1 MLRSLVVA
9 SLIWVGLGS
18 AGLAADRLSLLFL
31 GDQGHHQPRPRFE
44 QLAPVLKERGIDLV
58 YTEAMSDLS
67 RETLAK
73 YDGLVL
79 YANID
84 RIEPDQEQALLDYVA
99 SGKGF
104 IPLHCASY
112 CFRNSKACVALM
124 GAQFQKHGTGVF
136 RVTPAIKDH
145 PITTGYGGF
154 ESWDETYVHH
164 LHNEKDRTI
173 LEFRIE
179 GDQKEP
185 WTWVRNEGRGRV
197 FYTAWGHD
205 DRTWSNPGFH
215 NLVERGIR
223 WAVGDDPARVPAFH
237 DLPEMTP
244 FRTDVAA
251 FEYGS
256 GKLPNY
262 LNTKKWGEQGE
273 VITRMQLP
281 LPPEESAKHYVHP
294 VDFRLELF
302 AAEPQIGKPICMT
315 WDERGR
321 LWIAET
327 VDYPNELQQPGKGR
341 DRIRIC
347 EDTNGDGKADKF
359 TVFAENLSIPTS
371 LAISHGG
378 VIVTQA
384 PDTLFLKDTNGDDK
398 ADVRRVLFT
407 GWMTN
412 DTHAGPSNLNY
423 GPDGWFYGMVGYA
436 GFEGEIAGE
445 KQSFR
450 TGFFRFH
457 VRAGADG
464 LPVVNG
470 FEFLRNTNNN
480 SWGVGFSEDG
490 ILFGSTANGNPS
502 VYLPIPNRYYE
513 RVKGWSSS
521 VLGSIADSNKFVPV
535 TDKVRQ
541 VDWHGGFTAAAGHA
555 LYTARAWPKEYW
567 NRAAFVT
574 EPTGHL
580 IATFILS
587 ANGADFRSKNSWNVL
602 ASNDEWAAPIMA
614 EVGPDG
620 QLWVIDWYN
629 IIVQHNP
636 TPVGFET
643 GKGNAYVTDL
653 RDKTHGRVYRIVAKD
668 GKPSAQPPRDWEK
681 GDSPSWVKHLAS
693 DNLFWRRQA
702 QRLLLE
708 GGSKTVVPQLVKLA
722 TDRTLDEAGMAP
734 GAMHAIQ
741 TLERLHEVDPGTEG
755 YPAVLA
761 GLTHPAAGVR
771 RAAVQALA
779 STDSHLGDDD
789 EAKRLN
795 AILNANTL
803 ADKEPQVV
811 LATLLAL
818 ADLPVSKAAGEKIA
832 PLFND
837 SKLVADRW
845 LADAL
850 VAAAATHAESVL
862 SMVDLA
868 RTDEGA
874 KRLAIVAEHFAR
886 SDGRAALASVVR
898 ALPKRSPATA
908 DAIFGGLLKGWPRDT
923 TAKLNEDD
931 VAALVRL
938 FETAPAATKSQVIA
952 AAKRWQVKALDKYA
966 EQIVEVLLATASD
979 TKTNDAAR
987 LSAVSQLMDLQ
998 AGSVKS
1004 AEALLAL
1011 VTAKSSPELSQG
1023 LLDQVA
1029 RSTSGETGAVLV
1041 DAAVRF
1047 TPANKTRAIK
1057 VLLTKPDWTLAL
1069 LSKIEAGGLSVDE
1082 LALDQKSALASHPD
1096 TKIASRAKALLAMSG
1111 GLPSPDREKVLAEL
1125 HSVIEQPGNVAA
1137 GREVY
1142 VKNCA
1147 KCHVHGKEGQRV
1159 GPDLTGM
1166 AVHPKEELLVH
1177 ILDPNR
1183 SVEGNFRLYTVELA
1197 DGRVTNGMLA
1207 SETKTTIELID
1218 AEGKASVL
1226 QREDIEEIA
1235 ASTKSLMP
1243 EGFEKQ
1249 LSRTDFAN
1257 LLEFLT
1263 QKGKYVPLPLAKQ
1276 ATVVTTKGM
1285 FYSSDNPTERL
1296 VFRDWK
1302 PKTVGEVPFVLI
1314 DPQGD
1319 RVANAIML
1327 NGPQGKLPP
1336 TMPKSVT
1343 IPAHVE
1349 ATKIHLLS
1357 GISGWGFPAAPAGS
1371 VSLIVKLVY
1380 ADGQTETHELKNG
1393 VHFADYIR
1401 RVDVPES
1408 TFAFDLAGR
1417 QVRYLSVTPERKAA
1431 LKEIELVKGPDT
1443 TAPVVMAITV
1453 ETGNRE

>member
-1 MLRSLVVA
+1 MLRRLVVA
-9 SLIWVGLGS
+9 LVCLCF
-18 AGLAADRLSLLFL
+18 ACPANAAERLSLLFL

-58 YTEAMSDLS
+58 YTEAMSDLAL
-67 RETLAK
+67 ETLAK

-84 RIEPDQEQALLDYVA
+84 RIEPDQEKALLDYVA

-112 CFRNSKACVALM
+112 CFRNSKACVELM

-136 RVTPAIKDH
+136 RVGPAVKDH
-145 PITTGYGGF
+145 PITQGYGGF

-179 GDQKEP
+179 GDEKEP
-185 WTWVRNEGRGRV
+185 WTWVRTQGKGRV

-223 WAVGDDPARVPAFH
+223 WAVGDDPAKVPEFRDA
-237 DLPEMTP
+237 PEMTP

-251 FEYGS
+251 FEYGA

-262 LNTKKWGEQGE
+262 LNTKKWGEQGD
-273 VITRMQLP
+273 VITKMQLP

-327 VDYPNELQQPGKGR
+327 VDYPNELQEPGKGR

-347 EDTNGDGKADKF
+347 EDTDGDGKADKF

-378 VIVTQA
+378 VIITQA
-384 PDTLFLKDTNGDDK
+384 PDTLFLKDSNGDDK
-398 ADVRRVLFT
+398 ADVRKVLFT
-407 GWMTN
+407 GWQTN

-436 GFEGEIAGE
+436 GFEGTIADE

-457 VRAGADG
+457 VTMESDG

-513 RVKGWSSS
+513 RVKGWSST
-521 VLGSIADSNKFVPV
+521 VLGSIAESNKFAPV

-555 LYTARAWPKEYW
+555 LYTARTWPKEYW

-587 ANGADFRSKNSWNVL
+587 AQGADFRAKNSWNAL

-620 QLWVIDWYN
+620 QVWVIDWYN

-636 TPVGFET
+636 TPVGFEN

-653 RDKTHGRVYRIVAKD
+653 RDKTHGRVYRLVAKD
-668 GKPSAQPPRDWEK
+668 GKPSAQPPRDWAQ
-681 GDSPSWVKHLAS
+681 GDSMSWVKYLTS

-708 GGSKTVVPQLVKLA
+708 DGSTAVVPALVKLA
-722 TDRTLDEAGMAP
+722 TDRTLDAAGMAP
-734 GAMHAIQ
+734 GAMHALE
-741 TLERLHEVDPGTEG
+741 TLSELNQSTPGTGG
-755 YPAVLA
+755 YAAVVA
-761 GLTHPAAGVR
+761 GLAHPAAGVR
-771 RAAVQALA
+771 RAAVRAIATTNVHQDEA
-779 STDSHLGDDD
+779 DD
-789 EAKRLN
+789 AKRLSDL
-795 AILNANTL
+795 LNGKTL
-803 ADKEPQVV
+803 DDRDAQVV

-818 ADLPVSKAAGEKIA
+818 ADLPPAKSAGETIA
-832 PLFND
+832 TLFN
-837 SKLVADRW
+837 SERIISDRW
-845 LADAL
+845 LCDAL
-850 VAAAATHAESVL
+850 VAAAATHAEYVL
-862 SMVDLA
+862 PAVDLA
-868 RTDEGA
+868 SNGESA
-874 KRLAIVAEHFAR
+874 KRLAIVAEHLGRSEAR
-886 SDGRAALASVVR
+886 QSVASIVR
-898 ALPKRSPATA
+898 ALPKRSAATA
-908 DAIFGGLLKGWPRDT
+908 DAIFSGLLRGWPRD
-923 TAKLNEDD
+923 AAVKLGDED

-938 FETAPAATKSQVIA
+938 FETGPAATKSQVVA
-952 AAKRWQVKALDKYA
+952 AARRWQVTALDKYA
-966 EQIVEVLLATASD
+966 DEVVKALLTTAGD
-979 TKTNDAAR
+979 AKANDAAR
-987 LSAVSQLMDLQ
+987 VSAATQLMDLQ
-998 AGSVKS
+998 AGNAKYP
-1004 AEALLAL
+1004 AELLGM
-1011 VTAKSSPELSQG
+1011 VTAKSSPELVQG
-1023 LLDQVA
+1023 LLEQVA
-1029 RSTSGETGAVLV
+1029 RSTSAETGAVLV
-1041 DAAVRF
+1041 DAAGRF
-1047 TPANKTRAIK
+1047 TPANKARVIK
-1057 VLLTKPDWTLAL
+1057 VLLAKPDWTAAL
-1069 LSKIEAGGLSVDE
+1069 LSKIEAGELSIDE
-1082 LALDQKSALASHPD
+1082 LALDQKSALANHPD
-1096 TKIASRAKALLAMSG
+1096 AKLASRAKALLSMSG
-1111 GLPSPDREKVLAEL
+1111 GLPSPDREKVLADL
-1125 HSVIEQPGNVAA
+1125 HGVIEQPGNVAA
-1137 GREVY
+1137 GRELFL
-1142 VKNCA
+1142 KNCG
-1147 KCHVHGKEGQRV
+1147 KCHVHGKDGQRV

-1197 DGRVTNGMLA
+1197 DGRVASGMLA
-1207 SETKTTIELID
+1207 SETRTTIELID
-1218 AEGKASVL
+1218 AEGKAAVI
-1226 QREDIEEIA
+1226 QRDDIEELA

-1263 QKGKYVPLPLAKQ
+1263 QKGKYVPLPLAKL

-1285 FYSSDNPTERL
+1285 FYSSDNPAERL
-1296 VFRDWK
+1296 IFKDWK
-1302 PKTVGEVPFVLI
+1302 PKSVGEVPFVLI

-1319 RVANAIML
+1319 RIANAIML
-1327 NGPQGKLPP
+1327 HGPLGFLPP

-1343 IPAHVE
+1343 IPARVQAAKLHF
-1349 ATKIHLLS
+1349 LS
-1357 GISGWGFPAAPAGS
+1357 GVSGWGFPAAPGGS
-1371 VSLIVKLVY
+1371 VSLVVKLVY
-1380 ADGQTETHELKNG
+1380 ADGETELHELKNG

-1408 TFAFDLAGR
+1408 KFAFDLGGR
-1417 QVRYLSVTPERKAA
+1417 QIRYITVTPNRKAA

-1453 ETGNRE
+1453 ETATAE